1 MPALP
6 EPATYARRPV
16 VAVDPA
22 KLVSDHLN
30 LVRKIAW
37 HVHGKVSTAIEI
49 ADLVQIGMI
58 ALLEA
63 ARQFEERGQAAF
75 ATYATLRIRGAMID
89 QLRRHATMCRGAVHR
104 RRKIGEARAAVES
117 ETGRAAEHGE
127 IARRLGMTVDAYHAA
142 LESSRGVRYE
152 SIDAVYSDHSEWF
165 AADEEDA
172 HAQIERAE
180 LSKALVAGLKLLPER
195 EALVLQ
201 LYYVE
206 ELNLEEIGAVLNV
219 GAARI
224 CQIKKAALD
233 RLRGTLAEWD
243 ED

>member
-1 MPALP
+1 MSALP
-6 EPATYARRPV
+6 EVALYARKP
-16 VAVDPA
+16 APDPA
-22 KLVSDHLN
+22 KLVQDHLG

-75 ATYATLRIRGAMID
+75 ATYATMRIRGAMID
-89 QLRRHATMCRGAVHR
+89 QLRRHATMCRGAIHR
-104 RRKIGEARAAVES
+104 RRKIGEARAAVEA
-117 ETGRAAEHGE
+117 ETGRAAEAAE
-127 IARRLGMTVDAYHAA
+127 IADKLGMTIEAYHSAVDN
-142 LESSRGVRYE
+142 SRGVTYE

-165 AADEEDA
+165 AADEEDS
-172 HAQIERAE
+172 HAQLERAD
-180 LSKALVAGLKLLPER
+180 LSRALVAGLKSLPER
-195 EALVLQ
+195 EAMVLQ

-206 ELNLEEIGAVLNV
+206 ELNLEEIGAVLGV

-233 RLRGTLAEWD
+233 RLRGNLSGWD
-243 ED
+243 EA

>member
-6 EPATYARRPV
+6 ESAVYSRAPAAAP
-16 VAVDPA
+16 DPA
-22 KLVSDHLN
+22 KLVSDHLG

-49 ADLVQIGMI
+49 ADLIQIGMI

-63 ARQFEERGQAAF
+63 ARQFEERGTAAF

-89 QLRRHATMCRGAVHR
+89 QLRRHATMCRGAIHR
-104 RRKIGEARAAVES
+104 RRKIGEARAAIES

-127 IARRLGMTVDAYHAA
+127 IAEKLGLTVDAYHAA
-142 LESSRGVRYE
+142 IESSRGVRYE

-172 HAQIERAE
+172 HAQIERAD
-180 LSKALVAGLKLLPER
+180 LSRALVAGLKTLPER

-201 LYYVE
+201 LYFVE
-206 ELNLEEIGAVLNV
+206 ELNLEEIGAVLEV
-219 GAARI
+219 GAARV

-233 RLRGTLAEWD
+233 RLRGSLGEWAE
-243 ED
+243 